1 MWRWLLPVAVAC
13 VAAYVLVQTSQH
25 TLRVPKQHT
34 GTAPLVIGYEHPC
47 LERPKHP
54 VTYKHVIWIVFGER
68 KYSDVI
74 GKHTKATYVNQL
86 AQECGLATE
95 YHSVTHP
102 GLPDLVAS
110 VSGTT
115 AGFTKNSC
123 DGCHTSVP
131 SLFKQVPSWGVYMQ
145 SMPSN
150 CRTSDSAGGYVARMN
165 PAAYFTGVRCPAR
178 DRPLGST
185 STGPLAKALDSGTLP
200 RLSVI
205 VPDQCES
212 MSFSHGCGSTKLGVF
227 VALGDQWLDGWMK
240 RLLTSKEYTT
250 GQTAIFITW
259 IDGTPGKPR
268 GYDCAKRPLASCHVA
283 TLVVAPYVKP
293 GIEIQTPFTH
303 YSLLRTT
310 EALLGVPHRLG
321 AARGAAGMRVPF
333 GL

>member
-25 TLRVPKQHT
+25 TLRVPPKNT
-34 GTAPLVIGYEHPC
+34 GTAPLQIGFEHPC
-47 LERPKHP
+47 LERAHRPT
-54 VTYKHVIWIVFGER
+54 TYKHVIWIVLGSR

-86 AQECGLATE
+86 AKDCGLATQ
-95 YHSVTHP
+95 YYSVTHP

-131 SLFKQVPSWGVYMQ
+131 SLFKQVPSWGVYIQ

-150 CRTSDSAGGYVARMN
+150 CRTSDATGGYVARMN
-165 PAAYFTGVRCPAR
+165 PAAYFTKVGCPAR

-185 STGPLAKALDSGTLP
+185 SDGPLAKALDSGTLP

-205 VPDQCES
+205 VPDECHS

-227 VALGDQWLDGWMK
+227 VALGDQWLQGWMK
-240 RLLTSKEYTT
+240 RLLASKEYTS
-250 GQTAIFITW
+250 GQTAIFVTW
-259 IDGTPGKPR
+259 VDGTPGNPR
-268 GYDCAKRPLASCHVA
+268 GVNCVKTHLPSCHVA

-293 GIEIQTPFTH
+293 GTEIQTPFTH
-303 YSLLRTT
+303 YSRLRTT
-310 EALLGVPHRLG
+310 ETLLGVPRRLG
-321 AARGAAGMRVPF
+321 AARGAPGMRVPF